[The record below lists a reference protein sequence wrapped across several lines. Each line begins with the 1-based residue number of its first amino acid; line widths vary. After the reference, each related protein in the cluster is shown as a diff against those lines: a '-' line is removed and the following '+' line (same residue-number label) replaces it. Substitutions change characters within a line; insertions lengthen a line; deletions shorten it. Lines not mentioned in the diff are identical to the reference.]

1 MVYRSHSRRRYILM
15 ITDELM
21 NLLGSYITWNNK
33 SHRVNSIAIEEEGIQ
48 VYCDDKMWYYLRDGE
63 WKIYSELDEE
73 DK

>member
-1 MVYRSHSRRRYILM
+1 M

-33 SHRVNSIAIEEEGIQ
+33 SYRVNSISIEEEGIQ
-48 VYCDDKMWYYLRDGE
+48 VYCDDEMWYYLRDGE

-73 DK
+73 DKQR